1 MNNNKRLIE
10 VDFPLEQVSLDSV
23 HEKNVRHGHISTLH
37 IWPARRPLAA
47 SRAALIATLLPDPGD
62 PEERKAIYR
71 RLAGTV
77 RERIEQKKV
86 GGRTV
91 ENRKRET
98 EGGILHWGR
107 ETSPDLDWFREK
119 IREAYGGRAPKVLDP
134 FAGGGAIPLEAMR
147 LGCEVTAIDINPVAW
162 FILKCTL
169 EYPQKL
175 AGQTRPLPDFAVNDR
190 DFMESFLKGKGFKGA
205 ALKRQLA
212 KLGLDEDG
220 KEVEPELIA
229 HDPLLEADLAWQV
242 RAWGR
247 WVLAE
252 ARKNLAQRYPT
263 YAEFQALKPG
273 GKPFEPRP
281 LQLLEPD
288 ENGNTDVAPLNA
300 GFGKTYLDDPRN
312 PRWVAKPTVAYLWAR
327 TVRCKGCRAT
337 IPLLKTRWL
346 AKKDS
351 KRVLLTV
358 APNAD
363 KTGVVFGIERNAPQV
378 GGNAAQR
385 REHDKRRGAGTM
397 SRSGAQCSCCPTIM
411 TTEDIRLE
419 AQAGR
424 LGVQMTAVVVDG
436 SDGKEYRLP
445 TDHELNVSAVS
456 VEELEELFSFLP
468 FGLPTEPISRE
479 RPSPNTRGAS
489 GLPRYKLDQWFKLF
503 TRRQLLAIGSLS
515 QQVRTLPPVAKSLG
529 YSDVEVA
536 AIVSYLCSS
545 LDRLADAGSSLTHWQ
560 NGGEFVVNTFQRF
573 VLPMNWD
580 FSETNPLS
588 ETTGNFRA
596 GVEWVSRVVDH
607 ALVASIDAAESTIIQ
622 DSALKV
628 TEGTFDAIVT
638 DPPYY
643 DAIPYS
649 DLMDFFHVW
658 LRRTLHGL
666 GEDFSVAFSEP
677 LGPKWKAETNDG
689 ELVDQP
695 GRFDQDKAA
704 SKKAY
709 EDGMAAVF
717 SRCYGALA
725 PDGRLV
731 LVFANK
737 NPNAWETLVSALIR
751 AGFLVD
757 GSWPIQTER
766 GARTNAITT
775 ASLASS
781 VWLVCKKRPAA
792 RPGWDTGV
800 LAEMRERIHSQLRT
814 FWDAGIRGPDFVWA
828 ATGPALEAFSKYPVV
843 KKADE
848 PNAQM
853 TVSEFLR
860 EVRRLVVDFVVGRV
874 LTHGEATEMAAS
886 LDEVTSYYL
895 LHRND
900 FGLDDAPIGA
910 CILYALSC
918 NLSDGDLADR
928 FDILSR
934 TGGTLFDEL
943 DDAQDADEEGG
954 ADTEDTDSGSG
965 GKGNKVKLKPWNQR
979 KAKWLGYE
987 GPSGRPVPLIDQA
1000 HRLMHLWRAGDEAK
1014 VDDYLDTRGLKRNAL
1029 FAQLLQA
1036 LIELAPAGSEERSI
1050 LESLSN
1056 HIASRGGI
1064 SAPRQIGME
1073 V

>member
-1 MNNNKRLIE
+1 MINGKRLIE

-77 RERIEQKKV
+77 KERIEQKKI

-107 ETSPDLDWFREK
+107 ETSPDLEWFREE
-119 IREAYGGRAPKVLDP
+119 IREAYGGRAPNVLDP

-175 AGQTRPLPDFAVNDR
+175 AGQTRPLPDFALKDR
-190 DFMESFLKGKGFKGA
+190 DFMESFLKAKGFKGT

-212 KLGLDEDG
+212 KLGLDEEG
-220 KEVEPELIA
+220 KEAEPELIA
-229 HDPLLEADLAWQV
+229 DDPLLEADLAWQV

-252 ARKNLAQRYPT
+252 ARKRLARRYPT
-263 YAEFQALKPG
+263 YAEYQVLKPG
-273 GKPFEPRP
+273 AKPFEPRP

-300 GFGKTYLDDPRN
+300 RFGKSYLEDPRN

-346 AKKDS
+346 AKKDN
-351 KRVLLTV
+351 KRVLLTMT
-358 APNAD
+358 PSAD
-363 KTGVVFGIERNAPQV
+363 RTGVVFGVETDVSQV

-397 SRSGAQCSCCPTIM
+397 SRSGAQCPCCPTIM
-411 TTEDIRLE
+411 TSEDIRLE
-419 AQAGR
+419 GHAGR
-424 LGVQMTAVVVDG
+424 LGAILTAVVVDG
-436 SDGKEYRLP
+436 SVGKEYRLP
-445 TDHELNVSAVS
+445 TEAELNASIVSDAELDAVFNS
-456 VEELEELFSFLP
+456 IPHGIPHEPTPSNSQYSGVYNYGMTTWRTIFS
-468 FGLPTEPISRE
+468 
-479 RPSPNTRGAS
+479 N
-489 GLPRYKLDQWFKLF
+489 
-503 TRRQLLAIGSLS
+503 RQLLALATF
-515 QQVRTLPPVAKSLG
+515 VCALRDLPAKLAT
-529 YSDVEVA
+529 EQ
-536 AIVSYLCSS
+536 CSES
-545 LDRLADAGSSLTHWQ
+545 WTEAVIALLACAMDRLADTSSTIAHWQ
-560 NGGEFVVNTFQRF
+560 NGGEFNVNTFQRF
-573 VLPMNWD
+573 ALPISWD
-580 FSETNPLS
+580 FSEVCPIST
-588 ETTGNFRA
+588 TTGNFLGA
-596 GVEWVSRVVDH
+596 VEWVGRVSDH
-607 ALVASIDAAESTIIQ
+607 TLLATKSDAAPNILRESAINISL
-622 DSALKV
+622 D
-628 TEGTFDAIVT
+628 GFDAIVT

-643 DAIPYS
+643 GAIPYS
-649 DLMDFFHVW
+649 DLMDFFYIW
-658 LRRTLHGL
+658 LRRALSGNDGSFDL
-666 GEDFSVAFSEP
+666 AFSTA
-677 LGPKWKAETNDG
+677 LGPKWNKSANDG
-689 ELVDQP
+689 ELVDDAS
-695 GRFDQDKAA
+695 RFDGDKAL
-704 SKKAY
+704 SKRNY
-709 EDGMAAVF
+709 EDGMARAF
-717 SRCYGALA
+717 LACHAALQ
-725 PDGRLV
+725 PSGRLIV
-731 LVFANK
+731 VFANK
-737 NPNAWETLVSALIR
+737 RPDAWETLVAALIR
-751 AGFLVD
+751 AGFVVD

-766 GARTNAITT
+766 QVRTRSI
-775 ASLASS
+775 ASAALASS
-781 VWLVCKKRPAA
+781 VWLVCKKRPPA
-792 RPGWDTGV
+792 RPGWDTAV
-800 LAEMRERIHSQLRT
+800 LTEMRERIHTQLRT

-860 EVRRLVVDFVVGRV
+860 EVRRIVVDFVVGRV
-874 LTHGEATEMAAS
+874 LTHDEATEMAAS

-918 NLSDGDLADR
+918 NLSDSDLADR

-934 TGGTLFDEL
+934 TGGTLFDDLEE
-943 DDAQDADEEGG
+943 AEEGDSEEE
-954 ADTEDTDSGSG
+954 ADAEDADSGSG
-965 GKGNKVKLKPWNQR
+965 GKGNKVKLKAWNQR
-979 KAKWLGYE
+979 RGKTLGLE
-987 GPSGRPVPLIDQA
+987 APGGPPVPLIDQA

-1014 VDDYLDTRGLKRNAL
+1014 VDDYLDTYGLKRNAL

-1036 LIELAPAGSEERSI
+1036 LIELAPAASEERSI

-1064 SAPRQIGME
+1064 SAPRQIAME